1 MRKQTMEQEYLDTL
15 DALHDYLIEFI
26 KGLFR

>member
-1 MRKQTMEQEYLDTL
+1 MRQQLMEQEYLDTL
-15 DALHDYLIEFI
+15 DALHNYLIDFI